1 MPQASRDS
9 LDLIPMRV
17 LWTHNFDPA
26 ILGKGSFV
34 YSAADGIRAR
44 GVDLRVEYLGN
55 LRSPAQIARARRDIR
70 RLARDFDLVHAQ
82 FGSACALATAAAEG
96 VPKLVTIRGNDWATH
111 NSSFG
116 FHYFHT
122 RAAMAFTRTAIGSY
136 DCVCTVSHRLAA
148 AVSRVVPTARIV
160 VLPSPIDLRRFVPR
174 DKLEA
179 KAALGCAECT
189 EKWVLFNSVDL
200 HSPVKRFRLAK
211 AAFDLAQAAR
221 GGLRLRLATNLPH
234 AAIAQF
240 VAACDVIL
248 CTSES
253 EGWPNSVKEALACN
267 VPFVAT
273 DVSDLSV
280 IAAQEPSCRIC
291 PADARVIAANV
302 CEVLAGPEPVGLRKH
317 VEQMSIDVITDRL
330 IATYEAVLA
339 DRRDSVSATN

>member
-1 MPQASRDS
+1 
-9 LDLIPMRV
+9 MRV
-17 LWTHNFDPA
+17 LWTHNFDPSVSN
-26 ILGKGSFV
+26 KGSFMRA
-34 YSAADGIRAR
+34 AADGLRAR
-44 GVDLRVEYLGN
+44 GIDLHMQYLGY
-55 LRSPAQIARARRDIR
+55 LRSPLQLVRARGEIR
-70 RLARDFDLVHAQ
+70 RLARGFDLVHAQ
-82 FGSACALATAAAEG
+82 FGSACALATAAVEG

-122 RAAMAFTRTAIGSY
+122 RAAMAFTRTAMSSF

-148 AVSRVVPTARIV
+148 AVAPVFPTARIV
-160 VLPSPIDLRRFVPR
+160 VLPSPIDLATFVPR

-179 KAALGCAECT
+179 RAALGWPACT

-211 AAFDLAQAAR
+211 AAFELAQAAR

-240 VAACDVIL
+240 VAACDLIL

-291 PADARVIAANV
+291 PADARVIAANI
-302 CEVLAGPEPVGLRKH
+302 CEVLAGPEPVGLRKQ

-330 IATYEAVLA
+330 IATYQSVLA
-339 DRRDSVSATN
+339 DYRDSTSSKH

>member
-1 MPQASRDS
+1 
-9 LDLIPMRV
+9 MRV
-17 LWTHNFDPA
+17 LWTHNFDPR
-26 ILGKGSFV
+26 ILNKGSFMHA
-34 YSAADGIRAR
+34 AADGLRAR
-44 GVDLRVEYLGN
+44 GVELHLHYLGN
-55 LRSPAQIARARRDIR
+55 LRSPLQLWRAGREIKRLSRR
-70 RLARDFDLVHAQ
+70 FDLVHAQ
-82 FGSACALATAAAEG
+82 FGSACTLATAAAEG

-122 RAAMAFTRTAIGSY
+122 RAAMKFTRSAISSY

-160 VLPSPIDLRRFVPR
+160 VLPSPIDLGAFVPR
-174 DKLEA
+174 NKLDA
-179 KAALGCAECT
+179 KAALGAPMCT

-200 HSPVKRFRLAK
+200 HSPVKRFQLAK
-211 AAFDLAQAAR
+211 AAFDLAQATR

-240 VAACDVIL
+240 VAACDLIL

-253 EGWPNSVKEALACN
+253 EGWPNSVKEALACD

-291 PADARVIAANV
+291 PADARVIAANI
-302 CEVLAGPEPVGLRKH
+302 CEVLAGPQPVGLRKH
-317 VEQMSIDVITDRL
+317 VEGMSVDAITDRL
-330 IATYEAVLA
+330 IATYQSVLVDYRVSRPVTAGLENA
-339 DRRDSVSATN
+339 D